1 MSTRTVS
8 FKADEK
14 HIKKMD
20 EIVEERGYTSRG
32 EFLRDL
38 LRNNLEPVLT
48 EKAKK
53 EIEKARDQIEKGKSV
68 KLEDIKG

>member
-1 MSTRTVS
+1 MSTKTVS

-32 EFLRDL
+32 EFLREI

-48 EKAKK
+48 ERAKK
-53 EIEKARDQIEKGKSV
+53 EIEKGREQIEKGKSIS
-68 KLEDIKG
+68 LEELKG